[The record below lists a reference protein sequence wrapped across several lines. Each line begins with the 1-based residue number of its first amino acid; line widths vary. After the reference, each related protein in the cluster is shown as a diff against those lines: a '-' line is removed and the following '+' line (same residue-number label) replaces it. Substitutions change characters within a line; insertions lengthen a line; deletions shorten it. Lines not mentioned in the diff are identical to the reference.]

1 MRRDRWWE
9 NALLRTSSRKELLE
23 RNPCWS
29 CNSQLSASPPL
40 DLRLHS
46 LLSIGTSPTFE
57 QFEESLVLESS
68 LPGTVR
74 SMWRAAVGGLLALLG
89 KQLWRQQHQQH
100 WQQHLLGAPI
110 LVTALTQCFSYSFT
124 ASPPFWFSLSISF
137 TRWQLCGSS
146 AAYHQASSYLPYL
159 GLPCLPFLILYWI
172 CYFSL
177 TLATLYFQILHNS
190 YFSHN
195 SWFTFTLTIAT

>member
-1 MRRDRWWE
+1 M
-9 NALLRTSSRKELLE
+9 E

-100 WQQHLLGAPI
+100 WQQHLLRAPI

-124 ASPPFWFSLSISF
+124 ASTPLLVQLVNLFHPLTTLWIVCCLSPGFILSSLFGPSLSSF
-137 TRWQLCGSS
+137 PDSLLDLLFFSHSRNSLFSDLAQFLLFS
-146 AAYHQASSYLPYL
+146 Q
-159 GLPCLPFLILYWI
+159 FLI
-172 CYFSL
+172 YF
-177 TLATLYFQILHNS
+177 Y
-190 YFSHN
+190 SHN
-195 SWFTFTLTIAT
+195 CDIS